1 VSQIALRPD
10 AAAELEEAHDWY
22 ETQRPGSGDGFL
34 LEFRRVV
41 ARILENPMQFPV
53 VHGDVRRAL
62 FHRFPYA
69 LFFRIAGD
77 SITVIACFHGRRDPS
92 EWQARADV

>member
-1 VSQIALRPD
+1 VSQLSLRPE

-22 ETQRPGSGDGFL
+22 ESQQPGFGEEFL

-41 ARILENPMQFPV
+41 TRILENPLQFPEI
-53 VHGDVRRAL
+53 HEDVRRAL

-69 LFFRIAGD
+69 LFFRILED
-77 SITVIACFHGRRDPS
+77 DIRVIACFHGNRDPRG
-92 EWQARADV
+92 WQARG